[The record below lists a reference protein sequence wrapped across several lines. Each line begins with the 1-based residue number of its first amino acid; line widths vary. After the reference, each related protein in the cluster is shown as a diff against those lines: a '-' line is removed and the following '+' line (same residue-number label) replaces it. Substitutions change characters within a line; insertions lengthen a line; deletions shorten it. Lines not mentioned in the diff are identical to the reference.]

1 MNPTEE
7 EEFHF
12 YKVISDVEELIEKY
26 GADYIMQKL
35 RYPVYM
41 EVFRHFERQ

>member
-12 YKVISDVEELIEKY
+12 YKVIADMEDLIEQY
-26 GADYIMQKL
+26 GAEYVAGKL

-41 EVFRHFERQ
+41 KLFRYFEEV